1 MPSDDSAASESA
13 VSASESSLRRAPRPA
28 PRNPKLVVTE
38 NATVSESAER
48 LRAILDAA
56 VDAIITIEVSGVV
69 ESVNPAAERMFGY
82 ARDEL
87 VGRNVSVLMPSPYR
101 EEHDRH
107 IANYLR
113 TGEARIIGIGREI
126 EAQRKG
132 GSVFPADIA
141 VSEVRLSDRRLFTG
155 IIRDLTERREM
166 EERARLRLED
176 AAHTARL
183 LELGEMCS
191 GIVHEVNQPLT
202 AITTFAEACLRRI
215 RTGGAEPGLVE
226 DTLGRVREQG
236 VLAAEIVSRLRGLVH
251 KGESRRETFD
261 LGPVIEETLLLVNHE
276 RRRRGVRVSVFC
288 EPELPPVRGDRVQI
302 EQILLNLI
310 RNAFHAVED
319 ADPRQVWLR
328 TGRAG
333 ADRVRMVVED
343 SGRGLAPELRERVFE
358 TFYSTKPSGLGVG
371 LAISRSLAESHGG
384 RLWAESADGG
394 GARFGLDLPRAAR
407 DL

>member
-1 MPSDDSAASESA
+1 M
-13 VSASESSLRRAPRPA
+13 
-28 PRNPKLVVTE
+28 TE
-38 NATVSESAER
+38 NPTISESAER
-48 LRAILDAA
+48 LRAILDTA
-56 VDAIITIEVSGVV
+56 VDAIITIEESGVI

-126 EAQRKG
+126 EAQRKDG
-132 GSVFPADIA
+132 GVFPADIA
-141 VSEVRLSDRRLFTG
+141 VSEVRLPGRRLFTG

-202 AITTFAEACLRRI
+202 AIATFAEACLRRI
-215 RTGGAEPGLVE
+215 RTVGAEPGLVE

-328 TGRAG
+328 TERAG

-394 GARFGLDLPRAAR
+394 GARFGLDLPRAAWNS
-407 DL
+407 

>member
-1 MPSDDSAASESA
+1 M
-13 VSASESSLRRAPRPA
+13 
-28 PRNPKLVVTE
+28 TE
-38 NATVSESAER
+38 NPTVSESAER
-48 LRAILDAA
+48 LRAILDTAA
-56 VDAIITIEVSGVV
+56 DAIITIEESGVV
-69 ESVNPAAERMFGY
+69 ESVNPAAERMFGF

-183 LELGEMCS
+183 LEFGEMCS

-251 KGESRRETFD
+251 KGEIRRETFD

-358 TFYSTKPSGLGVG
+358 TFDSTKPSGLGVG

>member
-1 MPSDDSAASESA
+1 M
-13 VSASESSLRRAPRPA
+13 
-28 PRNPKLVVTE
+28 TE
-38 NATVSESAER
+38 NPTVSESAER
-48 LRAILDAA
+48 LRAILDTA
-56 VDAIITIEVSGVV
+56 VDAIITIEESGVV
-69 ESVNPAAERMFGY
+69 ESVNPAAERMFGF

-236 VLAAEIVSRLRGLVH
+236 VLAAEIVSRLRGLVY
-251 KGESRRETFD
+251 KGEIRRETFD